1 MRTHAIALMSA
12 ALVASPAL
20 ASEDHDHEHE
30 GDVYLVI
37 ENDQI
42 VTGILDEGIFETER
56 VFGVEFGEI
65 LPGVADEPGFDNAEG
80 TFAAGSEIA
89 ANFLSEL
96 TVWNGSGLDSA
107 TESLIFEFGPAS
119 FTSSTGF
126 VPGIGIPVEDN
137 GEWHNHYDMLISD
150 ALAIGVYVMELELVS
165 TQTGL
170 AGSDSF
176 WFVFNNGDTEEN
188 HDAAIDYVETV
199 LVPTPAAATMFAVA
213 GVSILRRRR

>member
-1 MRTHAIALMSA
+1 MRTPITALIAA
-12 ALVASPAL
+12 GLVASPAL

-30 GDVYLVI
+30 GDVFLVI

-42 VTGILDEGIFETER
+42 VTGILDEGVFETER

-65 LPGVADEPGFDNAEG
+65 LPGVADEPGFDNFAG
-80 TFAAGSEIA
+80 TFAPASEIA
-89 ANFLSEL
+89 ANFMSEL
-96 TVWNGSGLDSA
+96 TAWNGTDLSPA
-107 TESLIFEFGPAS
+107 AESLIFEFGPES

-126 VPGIGIPVEDN
+126 VPGIGIPVEAN

-150 ALAIGVYVMELELVS
+150 ALAIGVYVMEMELVS

-170 AGSDSF
+170 AGSESF
-176 WFVFNNGDTEEN
+176 WFVFNNGDSETN
-188 HDAAIDYVETV
+188 HDAAIDYVESV